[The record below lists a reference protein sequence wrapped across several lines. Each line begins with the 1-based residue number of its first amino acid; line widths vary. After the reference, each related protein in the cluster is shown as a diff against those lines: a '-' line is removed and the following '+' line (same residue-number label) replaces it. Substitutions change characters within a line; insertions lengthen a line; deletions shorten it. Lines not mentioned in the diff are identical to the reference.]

1 MSLKRVIVTSIA
13 GGTAS
18 LTIQIPIGGKITRA
32 IMSAIPAAAGSW
44 ELSKSATS
52 QISTT
57 APDVSVLA
65 RMRFAAP
72 LSSVGVLA
80 PVHGVFELNL
90 PVKILDNLY
99 LHCTGTG
106 NVGELSLVIE

>member
-1 MSLKRVIVTSIA
+1 MSWKRSIVVSIA

-18 LTIQIPIGGKITRA
+18 ATIQIPVSGKVTQA
-32 IMSAIPAAAGSW
+32 IMSVIPAAAGSW
-44 ELSKSATS
+44 ELSKSSTS

-65 RMRFAAP
+65 RTRLAAP
-72 LSSVGVLA
+72 LSSVGV
-80 PVHGVFELNL
+80 PVTVQGVYQLNL
-90 PVKILDNLY
+90 AVKLLDNLY

-106 NVGELSLVIE
+106 NVGELTLIIE